1 MKATMIDVAKAAGV
15 LLTAVSFA
23 FNGQKGISAET
34 KKKILEA
41 AKALGYTHRETEAS
55 KQVRRNR
62 SKTILLLNGSRSP
75 ITRNIFPSTPYFSEL
90 LNAFDMKLS
99 AMGYRFSVETLLV
112 DDYFESNLQQT
123 LHNTNVNA
131 ILLVATDMLE
141 EDIRIVLRNEP
152 NTVVLDACFDGLE
165 ANCIV
170 MDNYLGGVLAAKKA
184 ISSGHRDIGYLQSE
198 TRIYNFDQ
206 RKRGFMEALHSVGLS
221 VARHNLFSAEPSIHT
236 TTEQLSSLLRSRQS
250 LPTFFFAENDYLAI
264 ALIKTLRLQGIQV
277 PSEVSV
283 IGFDNIEAASITTPQ
298 LSTINVPK
306 EKLAEF
312 CVRQL
317 SHLLRCSTSVKIKH
331 LIAVDLI
338 DRETVCPVSST

>member
-1 MKATMIDVAKAAGV
+1 MKATMADVAKAAGV
-15 LLTAVSFA
+15 SITAVSFA
-23 FNGQKGISAET
+23 LNGRKGISAET
-34 KKKILEA
+34 KRKIFETA
-41 AKALGYTHRETEAS
+41 RSIGYARKENEVTR
-55 KQVRRNR
+55 QVRRNR

-112 DDYFESNLQQT
+112 DDYFEANLQRT
-123 LHNTNVNA
+123 LRGTNANA
-131 ILLVATDMLE
+131 VLLIATDMLE
-141 EDIRIVLRNEP
+141 EDIRVVLRNEP

-170 MDNYLGGVLAAKKA
+170 MDNYRGGVLAARKA
-184 ISSGHRDIGYLQSE
+184 IQAGHREIGYLQSE

-206 RKRGFMEALHSVGLS
+206 RKRGFLEALQQAGLS
-221 VARHNLFSAEPSIHT
+221 VAPHDFFSAEPSINT
-236 TTEQLSSLLRSRQS
+236 ATGQLSVLLRSREH

-264 ALIKTLRLQGIQV
+264 ALIRALHAQGIQV
-277 PSEVSV
+277 PGEVSV

-317 SHLLRCSTSVKIKH
+317 SHILRSSNSVKIKH
-331 LIAVDLI
+331 LIAVDLVE
-338 DRETVCPVSST
+338 RETVRAIRPR

>member
-1 MKATMIDVAKAAGV
+1 MSINSSS
-15 LLTAVSFA
+15 LWE
-23 FNGQKGISAET
+23 I
-34 KKKILEA
+34 KIIV
-41 AKALGYTHRETEAS
+41 T
-55 KQVRRNR
+55 
-62 SKTILLLNGSRSP
+62 
-75 ITRNIFPSTPYFSEL
+75 STPYFSEL

-221 VARHNLFSAEPSIHT
+221 IARHNLFSAEPSIHT
-236 TTEQLSSLLRSRQS
+236 ATEQLSSLLRSRQS

-264 ALIKTLRLQGIQV
+264 ALIKALRLQGIKV